1 MLDFVTWTANP
12 VLFDHGVTIRWY
24 GLMFVIGFLI
34 GYKIVERIFRHEGA
48 PDSDMYFSMHGTI
61 IRNTLSRFYIP
72 GKADLQ
78 VMVEPSAL

>member
-48 PDSDMYFSMHGTI
+48 PE
-61 IRNTLSRFYIP
+61 
-72 GKADLQ
+72 K
-78 VMVEPSAL
+78 